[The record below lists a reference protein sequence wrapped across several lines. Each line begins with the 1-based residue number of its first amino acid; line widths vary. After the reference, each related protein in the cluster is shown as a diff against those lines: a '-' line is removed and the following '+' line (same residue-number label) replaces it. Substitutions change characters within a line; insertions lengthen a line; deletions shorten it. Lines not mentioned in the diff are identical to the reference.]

1 MTAVE
6 NAGHRLGLAIKLEA
20 EPSRHRVAAVRREL
34 RKTGAFSLGQGI
46 WAVPDVPV
54 LGDGVERALALTE
67 KAGGQAVT
75 LTASRGGPQD
85 AARLREP
92 CGAAR
97 SADWAK
103 FPADCGR
110 FEEEPAK
117 EIRIAKF
124 TLAELEEEEQ
134 SPERLRGRHR
144 DLTARDLSGTP
155 GAARAGERL
164 GQCTAACED
173 YAERVFAALHEIPAD
188 QR

>member
-1 MTAVE
+1 ME

-54 LGDGVERALALTE
+54 LGDGVARTLALTE
-67 KAGGQAVT
+67 KAGGQAMA
-75 LTASRGGPQD
+75 LTASGGGPQD
-85 AARLREP
+85 AARLRELF
-92 CGAAR
+92 GAAR
-97 SADWAK
+97 SADWAE
-103 FPADCGR
+103 FLADCGR

-117 EIRIAKF
+117 DIRIAKF
-124 TLAELEEEEQ
+124 TLTELEEGEQ

-144 DLTARDLSGTP
+144 DLTARAASGTP
-155 GAARAGERL
+155 EAARAGERL
-164 GQCTAACED
+164 GRRTAACED
-173 YAERVFAALHEIPAD
+173 YAEQVFAALHEIPAD

>member
-6 NAGHRLGLAIKLEA
+6 NAGRRLDLAIKLEA
-20 EPSRHRVAAVRREL
+20 EPSRHRVAVRREL

-75 LTASRGGPQD
+75 LTASGGGPQD

-97 SADWAK
+97 SADGAE

-110 FEEEPAK
+110 FEEEPAE

-124 TLAELEEEEQ
+124 TLAELEEGEQ
-134 SPERLRGRHR
+134 SPERLRGRDR
-144 DLTARDLSGTP
+144 DLTARDVSGTP
-155 GAARAGERL
+155 EAARAGERL
-164 GQCTAACED
+164 GRRTAACED
-173 YAERVFAALHEIPAD
+173 YAEQVFAALHEIPAD

>member
-54 LGDGVERALALTE
+54 LGDGVARTLALTE
-67 KAGGQAVT
+67 KAGGQAMA
-75 LTASRGGPQD
+75 LTASGGGPQD
-85 AARLREP
+85 AARLRELF
-92 CGAAR
+92 GAAR
-97 SADWAK
+97 SADWAE
-103 FPADCGR
+103 FLADCGR

-117 EIRIAKF
+117 DIRIAKF
-124 TLAELEEEEQ
+124 TLTELEEGEQ

-144 DLTARDLSGTP
+144 DLTARAASGTP
-155 GAARAGERL
+155 EVARAGERL
-164 GQCTAACED
+164 GQRTAACED
-173 YAERVFAALHEIPAD
+173 YAERVFAALHETPGD
-188 QR
+188 HR